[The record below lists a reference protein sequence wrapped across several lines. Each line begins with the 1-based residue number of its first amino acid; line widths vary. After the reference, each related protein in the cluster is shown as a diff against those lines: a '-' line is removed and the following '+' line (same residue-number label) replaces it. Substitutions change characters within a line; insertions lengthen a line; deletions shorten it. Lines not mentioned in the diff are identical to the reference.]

1 MPPKLPKLSD
11 IIKGNPVREIVEDGR
26 QLISGAVGNI
36 SDIASAIRVEGDETP
51 ETETEEPETEPVSEL
66 EEPLQ
71 EDEVKGGTAGKLCS
85 DEHVSQVASN
95 LKEALRMAR
104 SRGIKDKEIRDR
116 LLASRDELNAM
127 ERFDMVAE
135 KIRTYSPEEQV
146 IAKWLLPK
154 SAAMRHAINEILM
167 QDKDID
173 DLEKLSAYASDTT
186 RELTDRIDALP
197 KEVKGTDECLEVK
210 KLSTFLEEQKLKKQQ
225 VSVKDASD
233 FLKKR
238 GALK

>member
-1 MPPKLPKLSD
+1 MPPKLPKISE

-26 QLISGAVGNI
+26 QLISSAVVGI
-36 SDIASAIRVEGDETP
+36 ADVASAIRVEGETP
-51 ETETEEPETEPVSEL
+51 ETETEEPGL
-66 EEPLQ
+66 EEAGPEEPRQ

-116 LLASRDELNAM
+116 LLSSRDELNAM

-135 KIRTYSPEEQV
+135 KVRTYSPEEQV

-167 QDKDID
+167 RDKGIEE
-173 DLEKLSAYASDTT
+173 LEKLSAYASDTT

-210 KLSTFLEEQKLKKQQ
+210 HLSTFLEEQKLKKQQ

-238 GALK
+238 GVL